1 MHNLRREKRVC
12 IVLAIFVP
20 LFAVSV
26 HAEES
31 SLLEPS
37 LLEASLLD
45 KGAEILLPFKRQL
58 QQALKTGMADGPVAA
73 VNICHLQAPAIAESF
88 NAKNIYVG
96 RSSHRLRNPAN
107 APAPWM
113 SALINNYLDAPEQ
126 RQPVALRL
134 ESGRIGYAEPILTQ
148 AVCLTCHGENI
159 APEVKV
165 QLAELYPADR
175 ATGFQVGELRG
186 VFWAE
191 FDID

>member
-1 MHNLRREKRVC
+1 MHKLRRGKGVC
-12 IVLAIFVP
+12 IALAILVN
-20 LFAVSV
+20 LFAVKV
-26 HAEES
+26 HAEEPYLS
-31 SLLEPS
+31 EPFLS
-37 LLEASLLD
+37 EPSLLD

-58 QQALKTGMADGPVAA
+58 QQVLKTGMADGPVAA

-88 NAKNIYVG
+88 NAKSIHVG

-186 VFWAE
+186 IFWAE
-191 FDID
+191 FAVD

>member
-1 MHNLRREKRVC
+1 MHNLRRDKRVC
-12 IVLAIFVP
+12 ISLAIFVP

-45 KGAEILLPFKRQL
+45 KGAAILLPFKRQL
-58 QQALKTGMADGPVAA
+58 QQALKTGMADGPVEA

-88 NAKNIYVG
+88 NSKNIHVG

-175 ATGFQVGELRG
+175 ATGFQVGDAGDFLGR
-186 VFWAE
+186 
-191 FDID
+191 I

>member
-1 MHNLRREKRVC
+1 M
-12 IVLAIFVP
+12 P

-37 LLEASLLD
+37 LLD
-45 KGAEILLPFKRQL
+45 RGAAILLPFKRQL

-113 SALINNYLDAPEQ
+113 SALINNYLDAPEE

-134 ESGRIGYAEPILTQ
+134 KSGRIGYAEPILTQ
-148 AVCLTCHGENI
+148 AVCLNCHGENI
-159 APEVKV
+159 APEVIV
-165 QLAELYPADR
+165 QLAEFYPADR

-186 VFWAE
+186 IFWAE
-191 FDID
+191 FGID